1 MKITIQGQDYTPA
14 LDAAHPLTIERTLN
28 EPTLCRLWL
37 SLPADGSLTTP
48 LRNQSLAVS
57 GDDGTT
63 YFTGYLALSPLP
75 EYAGMAL
82 EGPRYR
88 LAMQAVSDEILLDQL
103 PMAPSKGVSG
113 RTAGSLIAALV
124 AHTGS
129 AALSTQELSLQ
140 SMIGNF
146 APVAGAPWSRSAGQV
161 ASQVRAAYRAIN
173 GSLTLQQ
180 IPVTVHPLS
189 ETDGS
194 LSLASLSFTGSGKRA
209 LANDVTVY
217 GEHEPVAYATEYFA
231 GDGVTTQFY
240 LAAAPF
246 STPAS
251 KTKILAEL
259 FNEPAIDPTVWATS
273 GGAGCFALGAG
284 GRRQRRRRRNAAYI
298 DRYGRDGWDA
308 PVGGGGSYACGG

>member
-1 MKITIQGQDYTPA
+1 MKITIQGQDYTSA

-88 LAMQAVSDEILLDQL
+88 LAMQAVSDEILLDQH

-124 AHTGS
+124 SHTGS

-146 APVAGAPWSRSAGQV
+146 VPVAGAPWSRSAGQV
-161 ASQVRAAYRAIN
+161 ANQVRAAYRAIN

-180 IPVTVHPLS
+180 IPVTGTH
-189 ETDGS
+189 
-194 LSLASLSFTGSGKRA
+194 
-209 LANDVTVY
+209 
-217 GEHEPVAYATEYFA
+217 
-231 GDGVTTQFY
+231 
-240 LAAAPF
+240 
-246 STPAS
+246 
-251 KTKILAEL
+251 
-259 FNEPAIDPTVWATS
+259 
-273 GGAGCFALGAG
+273 
-284 GRRQRRRRRNAAYI
+284 
-298 DRYGRDGWDA
+298 
-308 PVGGGGSYACGG
+308 